1 MQRDAPFADRPS
13 SMLEEEEGEEEFGP
27 SMRRL
32 VGQGAQ

>member
-1 MQRDAPFADRPS
+1 MQRDRPFADRAS
-13 SMLEEEEGEEEFGP
+13 SMIEEEEEEFGP

>member
-1 MQRDAPFADRPS
+1 MQRDAPLADRPS
-13 SMLEEEEGEEEFGP
+13 SVLEEEEEEEFGP